1 MDSKINSW
9 LFDML
14 NAIQEIESF
23 FEGKPHDFLAY
34 RGDIKTKRAVER
46 NIEIIG
52 EALNRILKAAP
63 DFQIENARNIIGTR
77 NRIIHSYDNIAD
89 DMIWSILINSLPK
102 LKAEILFLL
111 GDKD

>member
-34 RGDIKTKRAVER
+34 
-46 NIEIIG
+46 
-52 EALNRILKAAP
+52 
-63 DFQIENARNIIGTR
+63 
-77 NRIIHSYDNIAD
+77 
-89 DMIWSILINSLPK
+89 
-102 LKAEILFLL
+102 
-111 GDKD
+111 